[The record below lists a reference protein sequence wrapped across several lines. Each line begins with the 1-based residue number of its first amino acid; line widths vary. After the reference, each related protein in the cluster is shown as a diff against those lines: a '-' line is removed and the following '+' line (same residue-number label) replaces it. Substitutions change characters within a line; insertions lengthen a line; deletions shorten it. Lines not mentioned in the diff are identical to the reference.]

1 MEFTKLVQEALQYV
15 YIAEPENNK
24 KEKVH
29 IVILIWKVLRLVF
42 SATTQLNWITR
53 SSISVLIR

>member
-15 YIAEPENNK
+15 YFAEPENNK

-29 IVILIWKVLRLVF
+29 TVILIWKVLRLVF
-42 SATTQLNWITR
+42 SATTQLN
-53 SSISVLIR
+53 